1 VLHPVVTSAEAS
13 TFIGRR
19 GEVSA
24 ARRLLARGRLLTLT
38 GAGGVGKTRLAV
50 RVAEALRPAYDDGAE
65 IVELASLEDP
75 ELLVPTVAAALGVR
89 DAGPSAMNVLV
100 DYLADRRM
108 LLVLD
113 NCEHLLDACAKL
125 VDGLLRGAGR
135 LRVLATSRQILGLAG
150 EQVFVVP
157 SLSVPDPAAAP
168 RDITRSESVRM
179 LADRVARVRPGFTVD
194 RADVR
199 VFARLCR
206 RLDGIPLAIELAAG
220 RLASMPV
227 AELERRLDE
236 RFEVL
241 DVGAGSGGLQR
252 HQTMRA
258 AVDWSFDLCTRAE
271 QRLWCRLSMFAG
283 GVEVDTAEE
292 VCQGDGIDSED
303 VFELL
308 AGLVDKSILVA
319 DQQEDGVRYHM
330 LDSIRSYGREKL
342 ADGGEEEEKALRRRF
357 CDHYR
362 RLATE
367 QRVDRLLPEQLAR
380 YRVLATELPN
390 IRVALDLSYARPED
404 AAGGLDM
411 VSAMWGYWIL
421 AGSMTEGRHWLDRGL
436 GLVPRDARAHRTG
449 LWAAATLALYQG
461 DRAEAEGM
469 LEDAQ
474 RLAREAGDDETRTFA
489 TQVSAMVAFSGGDA
503 RSGMALMEK
512 ARAGHVDR
520 GDLSALGINLYY
532 DASFSAE
539 EDPERAG
546 ELAQE
551 FLTLCEKRRAEPSRG
566 YALFAVGITAWHQGH
581 PERAEAMLKEAME
594 IRRTINDRWGLAE
607 CVEVLAWIAGAYGRY
622 ERAARMLGVAS
633 ALWQAMGV
641 SPATFWPHKRDHE
654 NCVARTREAL
664 GQRAY
669 TAAFRSG
676 ERLGLDRAVPYVIE
690 E

>member
-1 VLHPVVTSAEAS
+1 MTSAETS

-50 RVAEALRPAYDDGAE
+50 RVAEALRPAYDDGVE

-75 ELLVPTVAAALGVR
+75 DLLVPTVATALGVR
-89 DAGPSAMNVLV
+89 DAGPSPMSVLV
-100 DYLADRRM
+100 DYLAERHV

-113 NCEHLLDACAKL
+113 NCEHLLDACARL

-135 LRVLATSRQILGLAG
+135 LRVLATSRQTLGVAG
-150 EQVFVVP
+150 EQVLVVP
-157 SLSVPDPAAAP
+157 SLSVPDPAASP
-168 RDITRSESVRM
+168 RDIARSESVRM
-179 LADRVARVRPGFTVD
+179 LADRVARVRPGFTLE

-220 RLASMPV
+220 RLASTP
-227 AELERRLDE
+227 AEELERRLDE
-236 RFEVL
+236 RFEIL
-241 DVGAGSGGLQR
+241 DTGAGGDGPPR

-283 GVEVDTAEE
+283 GVEVETAEE
-292 VCQGDGIDSED
+292 VCAGDGIEPED

-319 DQQEDGVRYHM
+319 ESHEAGVRYHM
-330 LDSIRSYGREKL
+330 LESIRSYGREKL
-342 ADGGEEEEKALRRRF
+342 VACGEEEALRRRF

-362 RLATE
+362 RLVAE
-367 QRVDRLLPEQLAR
+367 RRVDRLVPEQLAR
-380 YRVLATELPN
+380 YRVLAAELPN
-390 IRVALDLSYARPED
+390 IRVALDLSYARPQD
-404 AAGGLDM
+404 AADALDTA
-411 VSAMWGYWIL
+411 SAMWGYWIL
-421 AGSMTEGRHWLDRGL
+421 AGSVSEGRHWMDRGL
-436 GLVPRDARAHRTG
+436 ALVPRDARARRAG
-449 LWAAATLALYQG
+449 LWTSAMLALLQG
-461 DRAEAEGM
+461 DRAPAETM
-469 LEDAQ
+469 LEEAQ
-474 RLAREAGDDETRTFA
+474 RLARESGDDETRAFA
-489 TQVSAMVAFSGGDA
+489 TQVSAMVAFTAGDA
-503 RSGMALMEK
+503 RNGMALMEK
-512 ARAGHVDR
+512 ARAAHVDR

-532 DASFSAE
+532 DAAYSAE

-566 YALFAVGITAWHQGH
+566 YALFAVGVTTWHQGH
-581 PERAEAMLKEAME
+581 PERAEAMLKEAMA

-607 CVEVLAWIAGAYGRY
+607 CVEVLAWIAGAYGRH
-622 ERAARMLGVAS
+622 ERAARMLGVAN
-633 ALWQAMGV
+633 ALWQAMGT
-641 SPATFWPHKRDHE
+641 SPTTLRPHMRDHE
-654 NCVARTREAL
+654 SCVARTREAL
-664 GQRAY
+664 GPRVYA
-669 TAAFRSG
+669 AAFHSG
-676 ERLGLDRAVPYVIE
+676 ERLGLDRALPYVIE

>member
-1 VLHPVVTSAEAS
+1 MLTSAETS

-38 GAGGVGKTRLAV
+38 GAGGVGKTRLAM
-50 RVAEALRPAYDDGAE
+50 RVAEALRPAYDDGVE

-75 ELLVPTVAAALGVR
+75 ELLVPTVATALGVR
-89 DAGPSAMNVLV
+89 DAGPSPMSVLV
-100 DYLADRRM
+100 DYLAERRV

-125 VDGLLRGAGR
+125 IDGLLRGAGR
-135 LRVLATSRQILGLAG
+135 LRVLATSRQTLGVAG
-150 EQVFVVP
+150 EQVLVVP

-179 LADRVARVRPGFTVD
+179 LADRVARVRPGFTLD
-194 RADVR
+194 RADAR

-220 RLASMPV
+220 RLASTPV
-227 AELERRLDE
+227 EELERRLDE

-241 DVGAGSGGLQR
+241 DAGAGGGGPPR

-283 GVEVDTAEE
+283 GVEVETAEE
-292 VCQGDGIDSED
+292 VCQGDGIEPAD

-319 DQQEDGVRYHM
+319 EPHEDGVRYHM

-342 ADGGEEEEKALRRRF
+342 ADSGEEEALRRRF

-362 RLATE
+362 RLTAE
-367 QRVDRLLPEQLAR
+367 RRVDRLVPEQLAR
-380 YRVLATELPN
+380 YRVLAAELPN

-404 AAGGLDM
+404 AADGLDT

-421 AGSMTEGRHWLDRGL
+421 AGSVTEGRHWMDRGL
-436 GLVPRDARAHRTG
+436 ALVPPDARARRTG

-461 DRAEAEGM
+461 DCAEAQDM

-474 RLAREAGDDETRTFA
+474 RLAREAGDDETRAFA
-489 TQVSAMVAFSGGDA
+489 TQVSAMVAFSEGDA
-503 RSGMALMEK
+503 GTGMELMEK

-539 EDPERAG
+539 QDPERAG

-566 YALFAVGITAWHQGH
+566 YALFAVGVTAWHQGQ
-581 PERAEAMLKEAME
+581 PERAEAMLKEAMA

-622 ERAARMLGVAS
+622 ERAARMLGVAN
-633 ALWQAMGV
+633 ALWQEMGA

-664 GQRAY
+664 GPREY
-669 TAAFRSG
+669 GAAFRSG
-676 ERLGLDRAVPYVIE
+676 ERLGLDGAWSYVSE
-690 E
+690 D

>member
-1 VLHPVVTSAEAS
+1 M
-13 TFIGRR
+13 
-19 GEVSA
+19 
-24 ARRLLARGRLLTLT
+24 TLT
-38 GAGGVGKTRLAV
+38 GAGGVGKTRLAM

-65 IVELASLEDP
+65 IIELSSLEDP
-75 ELLVPTVAAALGVR
+75 ELLAPTVASALGVR
-89 DAGPSAMNVLV
+89 DAGPSPMSVLI
-100 DYLADRRM
+100 DYLAERRM

-135 LRVLATSRQILGLAG
+135 LRVLVTSRQTLGLAG

-179 LADRVARVRPGFTVD
+179 LADRVARVRPGFTLD
-194 RADVR
+194 RTDAR

-206 RLDGIPLAIELAAG
+206 RLGGIPLAIELAAG
-220 RLASMPV
+220 RLASMPLE
-227 AELERRLDE
+227 ELERRLDE
-236 RFEVL
+236 RFEIL
-241 DVGAGSGGLQR
+241 DAGAGIGGPPR

-271 QRLWCRLSMFAG
+271 RRLWWRLSMFAG

-292 VCQGDGIDSED
+292 VCQGDGIERED

-308 AGLVDKSILVA
+308 AGLVDKSIMVA
-319 DQQEDGVRYHM
+319 DQQDDGVRYHM

-342 ADGGEEEEKALRRRF
+342 ADSGEEEALRRRF
-357 CDHYR
+357 CEHYR
-362 RLATE
+362 SLAAE
-367 QRVDRLLPEQLAR
+367 RRVDRLVPEQLAH
-380 YRVLATELPN
+380 YRLLAAELPN
-390 IRVALDLSYARPED
+390 IRVALELSYSRPEE

-421 AGSMTEGRHWLDRGL
+421 AGSMTEGRHWLQRGL
-436 GLVPRDARAHRTG
+436 ELVPADSRARRTG
-449 LWAAATLALYQG
+449 LWASATLALYQG

-474 RLAREAGDDETRTFA
+474 RLAREAGDDETRAFA
-489 TQVSAMVAFSGGDA
+489 TQVSAMVAFSEGDA

-532 DASFSAE
+532 DASFSVE

-566 YALFAVGITAWHQGH
+566 YALFVVGVAAWHQGH
-581 PERAEAMLKEAME
+581 PDRAEAMLKEAMA

-607 CVEVLAWIAGAYGRY
+607 CVEVLAWIAGWYGRY
-622 ERAARMLGVAS
+622 ERAARMLGVAN
-633 ALWQAMGV
+633 ALWQAMGA
-641 SPATFWPHKRDHE
+641 SPATYWPHIRDHE
-654 NCVARTREAL
+654 NCVARAREAL
-664 GQRAY
+664 GRRAY
-669 TAAFRSG
+669 TAAFRGG
-676 ERLGLDRAVPYVIE
+676 ERLGLDRAMPYVLE
-690 E
+690 R